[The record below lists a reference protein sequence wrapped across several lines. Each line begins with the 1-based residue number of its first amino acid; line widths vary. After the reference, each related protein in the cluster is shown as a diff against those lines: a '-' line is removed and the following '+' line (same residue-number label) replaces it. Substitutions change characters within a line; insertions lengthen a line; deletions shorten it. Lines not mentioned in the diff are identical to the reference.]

1 MTIPIPLLDRSSAVG
16 DEGRPR
22 AASLTV
28 ASFVV
33 AVLVTAGGF
42 VIGQPDLLLS
52 LGSVTGLAGAGLAL
66 LDRERFVH
74 LLAGHCLFVWFGA
87 PLSLLVVF
95 APLAGR
101 VGIAVDGFAL
111 ALFGLAMTWGNAG
124 TRTHLSDGLSASTLT
139 FAAAILWL
147 VGFAAVAVGLAI
159 AELSVEALVGQSSA
173 AGGLASLFVVA
184 AYAGAG
190 IAVAIR
196 WLPIRQLTPRSR
208 RPAVERRVA
217 AVRRY
222 ALGTIAVAVLSLL
235 AISLIRASGGFE
247 RLEGTVPAAGFS
259 ALPSP
264 FVVWP
269 AVTVGTVGI
278 LAGAVALTLRRLAR
292 DSDPASA
299 ERLAAVIAGFVLAV
313 AAVVAAALVA
323 VSPLVGVMALL
334 AVLAA
339 PLALVVCVAILVLAI
354 DIGVLPDRASG
365 AAVAA
370 FGLVISAVG
379 FARISVPLTFA
390 CVAVALLVWDLSSF
404 GFGVTA
410 ELGRIP
416 ETRRLELVHAVVGV
430 GVTVAVV
437 VALTAVDTFRTS
449 VFAGVGGT
457 VPAVVA
463 CLGALALLGTLRG

>member
-22 AASLTV
+22 AASLAV

-33 AVLVTAGGF
+33 ALLVVAGGF
-42 VIGQPDLLLS
+42 VIGQPDLLVS

-95 APLAGR
+95 APLVGR
-101 VGIAVDGFAL
+101 VGVAVDGFAL

-124 TRTHLSDGLSASTLT
+124 TRTHLGDGLSASTLA
-139 FAAAILWL
+139 FAATILWL
-147 VGFAAVAVGLAI
+147 VGFAAVAGGLAL
-159 AELSVEALVGQSSA
+159 AELSVEGLVGQSTA
-173 AGGLASLFVVA
+173 AGGLASLFVVV

-190 IAVAIR
+190 IAAAIR

-217 AVRRY
+217 VIRRY

-235 AISLIRASGGFE
+235 AVSLIRASGGFE
-247 RLEGTVPAAGFS
+247 RLEGTALATGFG
-259 ALPSP
+259 ALSSP
-264 FVVWP
+264 LVVWP

-323 VSPLVGVMALL
+323 VSPLVGAIVFLG
-334 AVLAA
+334 VLAA
-339 PLALVVCVAILVLAI
+339 PLALVVCIAILVLGI
-354 DIGVLPDRASG
+354 DIGILPDRASG
-365 AAVAA
+365 AAMAA
-370 FGLVISAVG
+370 FGLVVSAVG
-379 FARISVPLTFA
+379 FARISMPVTFA

-404 GFGVTA
+404 GLGVTA

-430 GVTVAVV
+430 GITVAVV
-437 VALTAVDTFRTS
+437 VALVAVDALRTG